1 MRENR
6 DPVGIFLVS
15 ILFFM
20 LYFFGVL
27 SSRER
32 DKLHQKNEEIRYKK
46 EERREYI
53 HHEEHSKL

>member
-32 DKLHQKNEEIRYKK
+32 DKLYQKNEEIRYKK
-46 EERREYI
+46 EKRREYI
-53 HHEEHSKL
+53 HREEHSKL

>member
-15 ILFFM
+15 VLFFM

-32 DKLHQKNEEIRYKK
+32 DKLYRKNEEIRYKK
-46 EERREYI
+46 EERGGYI
-53 HHEEHSKL
+53 HHEEYPKL